1 MRKARYIIFSL
12 LMLITLLISCTQN
25 EKFSIRACGCSG
37 SIPENPHKL
46 EYQAWSKDAFIDSD
60 AEKKVTVAV
69 GNIHST
75 GDYVK
80 TEHRFSEYYNTHIY
94 KDDNDRYFSIT
105 DDGKLCNYFFGDST
119 SDESDT
125 RTYTESECL
134 DIARAF
140 LSKITNISKY
150 TVTTTFHE
158 ERKMYTISF
167 NQYVNG
173 FRCSDQAEI
182 VVEETGHIYSFSSTM
197 LGRIPVEAVTN
208 FNREAIQTQIIAKL
222 DKEYAKAKAV
232 YDTVSYDDFSYELT
246 IDERGQ
252 YALIC
257 TIDVRCIN
265 SHDGYN
271 DIVSERIRL
280 LIQ

>member
-1 MRKARYIIFSL
+1 MRKASYIIFLFLLVVSL
-12 LMLITLLISCTQN
+12 FISCTQN
-25 EKFSIRACGCSG
+25 KNLSIKICGYSD
-37 SIPENPHKL
+37 SITENPHKL

-60 AEKKVTVAV
+60 AEKKVIVAV

-105 DDGKLCNYFFGDST
+105 DDGKLCNYFFGDSS
-119 SDESDT
+119 SDESGT

-140 LSKITNISKY
+140 LSKITDISKY

-158 ERKMYTISF
+158 DRRMYTISF

-173 FRCSDQAEI
+173 FKCSDQAEI

-197 LGRIPVEAVTN
+197 LGRIPVDAEPN
-208 FNREAIQTQIIAKL
+208 FNREAIQTQVIAKL
-222 DKEYAKAKAV
+222 DKEYVKAKAV
-232 YDTVSYDDFSYELT
+232 YDTVSYDKFSYELT

>member
-1 MRKARYIIFSL
+1 MKKTSYIILSL
-12 LMLITLLISCTQN
+12 LILLTLLFGCTQN
-25 EKFSIRACGCSG
+25 EKLSIRICGYSD

-46 EYQAWSKDAFIDSD
+46 EYQDWSKDAFIDSD
-60 AEKKVTVAV
+60 AEKKVTVEV
-69 GNIHST
+69 GNIHTT

-80 TEHRFSEYYNTHIY
+80 TEHRFSEFYNTRIY

-105 DDGKLCNYFFGDST
+105 DDGKLCNYFFGDSS
-119 SDESDT
+119 SDESGT

-134 DIARAF
+134 DIACAF
-140 LSKITNISKY
+140 LSKITDISKY
-150 TVTTTFHE
+150 TVTTTFNE
-158 ERKMYTISF
+158 DRKMYTISF

-173 FRCSDQAEI
+173 FKCSDQAEI
-182 VVEETGHIYSFSSTM
+182 VVKETGHIYSFSSTM
-197 LGRIPVEAVTN
+197 LGRIPVDAETN

-222 DKEYAKAKAV
+222 DKEYVKAKAV
-232 YDTVSYDDFSYELT
+232 YDTVSYDNFSYELT
-246 IDERGQ
+246 IDERGH

-265 SHDGYN
+265 SHDGYD

>member
-1 MRKARYIIFSL
+1 MRKPSYIIFSL
-12 LMLITLLISCTQN
+12 LILVTLLFGCTQS
-25 EKFSIRACGCSG
+25 EKLSIRICGYSD
-37 SIPENPHKL
+37 SIPGNPHKL
-46 EYQAWSKDAFIDSD
+46 EYKPWSKGAFIDSD
-60 AEKKVTVAV
+60 AEKKVTIAV
-69 GNIHST
+69 GNIHTT

-80 TEHRFSEYYNTHIY
+80 TEHRFSEFYNTHTY
-94 KDDNDRYFSIT
+94 KDDKDCFFSIT
-105 DDGKLCNYFFGDST
+105 DDGKLCNYFFDDST
-119 SDESDT
+119 SNESDT

-150 TVTTTFHE
+150 TVTTTFNE

-182 VVEETGHIYSFSSTM
+182 VVKETGNIYSFSSTM
-197 LGRIPVEAVTN
+197 LGRIPVDAVTN

-257 TIDVRCIN
+257 TVDVRCID

-271 DIVSERIRL
+271 AIMSERIRL